1 VLMEQRFG
9 LLFLGLLTCW
19 VPIVRIFPARA
30 LLDNALLLE
39 NYPQLMLVSFLN
51 AVAIVCSVAILRLL
65 QDRRP
70 SEVRLPCI
78 DYWIGSGKS
87 PWTDR
92 QWLLVGSSALVTP
105 LCLVTWF
112 GSEFSELQTDL
123 EREVDWMSH
132 GLRSLVAVLSGWFAA
147 IALLMLLGWIRT
159 FFFGSRRSEGN
170 YFPFESRA

>member
-1 VLMEQRFG
+1 MASTWFPWLRVLMEQRFG

-19 VPIVRIFPARA
+19 VPIVRVFPARA

-39 NYPQLMLVSFLN
+39 SYPQLMLVSFLN

-87 PWTDR
+87 PWTD
-92 QWLLVGSSALVTP
+92 
-105 LCLVTWF
+105 
-112 GSEFSELQTDL
+112 
-123 EREVDWMSH
+123 
-132 GLRSLVAVLSGWFAA
+132 
-147 IALLMLLGWIRT
+147 
-159 FFFGSRRSEGN
+159 
-170 YFPFESRA
+170 